1 MNYAELEKKIKSM
14 SAHDIIMAMVEGL
27 RKPRTEIDMGTF
39 GKMEEGIC
47 FGCAATNAVLHI
59 MEAKEEEE
67 IKDHIRAFPDY
78 RLCPP
83 FVTHFESA
91 MDYLR
96 RGRVDDYN
104 YFTAKLGI
112 AQITPMPGQELPR
125 LGNDYTEAQLK
136 EYEKLAKHQLTV

>member
-1 MNYAELEKKIKSM
+1 MNYTEFENKVKSM
-14 SAHDIIMAMVEGL
+14 SAHDIIMAMVDGL
-27 RKPRTEIDMGTF
+27 RKPRTKIDMSTF
-39 GKMEEGIC
+39 GAIEEGVC
-47 FGCAATNAVLHI
+47 YGCAATNAILHI
-59 MEAKEEEE
+59 MEASKEEV
-67 IKDHIRAFPDY
+67 KDHIRTFPDY

-112 AQITPMPGQELPR
+112 APITPFPGQKLPR
-125 LGNDYTEAQLK
+125 LGNNYTEAQLK
-136 EYEKLAKHQLTV
+136 EYEKLARYQLTK